1 VKIQLVGR
9 ELPRNGTGD
18 PHFTLL
24 GTGGEDEGKGSPPT
38 LLDIFTEEEIT
49 EMVNRYL
56 YSAEYQ
62 RTVHRN
68 RAREETKKL
77 APIKRK
83 VRELF
88 SISWLKATPEQIRK
102 ATEAVVG
109 GGSDE

>member
-1 VKIQLVGR
+1 MKIQLVGR

-18 PHFTLL
+18 PHFDSR
-24 GTGGEDEGKGSPPT
+24 EQ
-38 LLDIFTEEEIT
+38 LDSVFTEGEII

-62 RTVHRN
+62 RTVHRE

-88 SISWLKATPEQIRK
+88 QVSWLKATDEQIRK

-109 GGSDE
+109 GGSDG

>member
-1 VKIQLVGR
+1 MKIQLVGR
-9 ELPRNGTGD
+9 DLPRNGTGD
-18 PHFTLL
+18 PHFSSREELEST
-24 GTGGEDEGKGSPPT
+24 
-38 LLDIFTEEEIT
+38 FTEEEII